1 MKRGSRWVAGLVTAA
16 VTLGVG
22 SVGPAGAVDG
32 VGVTPNPVF
41 VGADQS
47 VATVTVSWSGA
58 VPQQL
63 MFIGVCKKSIGDLT
77 FLVDEDCSSVA
88 ETNPNGT
95 ADGAGSAQQELFRG
109 QDPTG
114 ERWGCYAPGD
124 TPPPGVEKFT
134 TCFVRVTDT
143 SVLNSEVDVE
153 VPFTFEGSSRVD
165 PGVGESPGGPA
176 PPPPTLDNG
185 AARAAGAV
193 VTAPTGDPA
202 PGESIQV
209 FGAAG
214 VAGVSITG

>member
-1 MKRGSRWVAGLVTAA
+1 MAAIATAA
-16 VTLGVG
+16 LAMGVG
-22 SVGPAGAVDG
+22 SARPVGAVDA
-32 VGVTPNPVF
+32 VSVTPNPVF

-47 VATVTVSWSGA
+47 AATVTVSWAGA

-63 MFIGVCKKSIGDLT
+63 MFIGVCKKSIGDLD
-77 FLVDEDCSSVA
+77 FLVDEDCSMVA

-95 ADGAGSAQQELFRG
+95 VDGAGSTQQEVFRG

-143 SVLNSEVDVE
+143 SVLNYDSDVE
-153 VPFTFEGSSRVD
+153 VPFTFEGSARVD
-165 PGVGESPGGPA
+165 PGVGDDRGGPA
-176 PPPPTLDNG
+176 AAPPTLSNASAG
-185 AARAAGAV
+185 AAGAV

-202 PGESIQV
+202 PGESLQV
-209 FGAAG
+209 AGAAG
-214 VAGVSITG
+214 LAGVSITG